1 MRKQLLSLCLPVA
14 LAFSA
19 VPANA
24 ATILGFQAG
33 VYVWATDASGT
44 VGATDVAGM
53 DGDNNVTFF
62 ALEHPVPLVPNVKV
76 QLTDMAASSG
86 ANSVDLSHSDAT
98 LYYEILDN
106 IVSIDIGITA
116 RTFDG
121 EYNLGTT
128 TAMDDSSYLLYAAA
142 EVMIPVTGL
151 SVGMEVS
158 KDIGLDDNTID
169 DVKIRATYEIVG
181 GLGVE
186 IGQRTVTMTLEE
198 SAPNTNSLEFDGS
211 YIALSY
217 TF

>member
-1 MRKQLLSLCLPVA
+1 MKKQLLSLCLPVA
-14 LAFSA
+14 LAFTSMS
-19 VPANA
+19 ANA

-33 VYVWATDASGT
+33 IYAWATDATGT
-44 VGATDVAGM
+44 VGANDTAGM

-62 ALEHPVPLVPNVKV
+62 ALEHPVPFVPNAKV
-76 QLTDMAASSG
+76 QLTDMKASSG
-86 ANSVDLSHSDAT
+86 ANSVDLSHTDAT

-106 IVSIDIGITA
+106 IISIDVGLTA

-121 EYNLGTT
+121 EYDFGTPV
-128 TAMDDSSYLLYAAA
+128 AMDDSSYLLYAAA